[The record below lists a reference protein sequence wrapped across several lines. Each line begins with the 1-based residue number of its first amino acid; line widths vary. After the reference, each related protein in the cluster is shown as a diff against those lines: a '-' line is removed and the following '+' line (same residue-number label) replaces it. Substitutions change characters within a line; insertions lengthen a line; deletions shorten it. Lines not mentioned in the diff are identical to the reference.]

1 MRRFLA
7 SIVAGLLT
15 WVPAVPAAEPEPR
28 GEDFFE
34 RRIRPVLVEHCYACH
49 SKEAKKIRGGLL
61 LDTHD
66 GVLKG
71 GDSGPPVIP
80 GMPGKSLLL
89 HALRQTG
96 ELRMPPKGK
105 LPEAVVADFA
115 RWVEIGAP
123 DPRRSA
129 AGPTPRR
136 TAFRITDEDRNH
148 WAFRPVADA
157 APPAVRDAGWCR
169 SGLDAFVLARL
180 EARGLQPSRPADRH
194 ALLRRATFDLTG
206 LPPTPEEIDAFV
218 KDDSP
223 EAFARVVDR
232 LLESRAFG
240 ERWGRHWLDGV
251 RFATDIDKSGLY
263 RDWVVRAFNA
273 DLPYDRFVQLQ
284 LAGDLLPAA
293 GADPSRAH
301 VSGAALDDVPAT
313 GMLALA
319 VWERVARDLA
329 VAEIVDSQIDVVG
342 RQLLGVT
349 LACARCH
356 DHKFDPFSNEDYYAL
371 AGIFFSSHISPGK
384 LVADGRLS
392 SDVIDVPLLSQT
404 EAAKNRRI
412 DADVSLLQEQIVA
425 QEATAG
431 PAARLANLR
440 AELKKLPAD
449 MGKATGTA
457 KKEAEKRLDQL
468 RAEEKNLLED
478 KALHG
483 WREDPPELVTV
494 ARLRGD
500 VADLQ
505 KTKASPPVAIGIR
518 EGGVPGSNREH
529 IGDAPI
535 YVRGDHRKEGRVVP
549 RRFPVIL
556 AGEDQPPLGEQ
567 TSGSGRRELAA
578 WIASSDN
585 PLTARVMS
593 NRIWQHL
600 FGQGLVRTPDNF
612 GRLGEPPT
620 HSELLDYL
628 ARRFVASGWSVKA
641 LIREVMI
648 SSTYQQSTFADAA
661 LLQSDPENRLLG
673 RVSRKRLEY
682 EALRDSILFV
692 SGQLVRDATAAGR
705 RTLYDPIERGRVNAP
720 RAMFDGA
727 DPLAIVPERTVTTT
741 TPQALF
747 LMNSPLVGDASKR
760 LAARLQED
768 ASLADDPARLMRAY
782 LLLLGRP
789 PSPEEVQIGV
799 AYVARSSWGHYLQVL
814 LCTNEFLYLD

>member
-1 MRRFLA
+1 MVASLLA
-7 SIVAGLLT
+7 
-15 WVPAVPAAEPEPR
+15 WVPAARAAEPDAQ

-34 RRIRPVLVEHCYACH
+34 KKIRPVLVEHCYTCH
-49 SKEAKKIRGGLL
+49 SQEAKKVRGGLL
-61 LDTHD
+61 LDTRD
-66 GVLKG
+66 GLLKG
-71 GDSGPPVIP
+71 GDRGPAVVSGVPD
-80 GMPGKSLLL
+80 KSLLV
-89 HALRQTG
+89 HALRQTD

-115 RWVEIGAP
+115 RWVEMGVP

-129 AGPTPRR
+129 AAPTPRR
-136 TAFRITDEDRNH
+136 TAFRITDADRNH
-148 WAFRPVADA
+148 WAFRRVADA
-157 APPAVRDAGWCR
+157 VPPAVRDADWCR

-180 EARGLQPSRPADRH
+180 KARGLQPGRPADRH

-232 LLESRAFG
+232 LLASRAFG

-251 RFATDIDKSGLY
+251 RYATDIDKSGLY

-273 DLPYDRFVQLQ
+273 DLPYDQFVKLQ

-293 GADPSRAH
+293 SADPSRAH

-392 SDVIDVPLLSQT
+392 SDVIDVPLLSQAD
-404 EAAKNRRI
+404 AAKNRRI
-412 DADVSLLQEQIVA
+412 DAEVSLLQEQIA
-425 QEATAG
+425 ALEAKAG
-431 PAARLANLR
+431 PAARLAHLR

-449 MGKATGTA
+449 VNKATGTA
-457 KKEAEKRLDQL
+457 KKDMEKRLDQL
-468 RAEEKNLLED
+468 RAEESKLLED
-478 KALHG
+478 QVQHG
-483 WREDPPELVTV
+483 WRDDPPELLAV
-494 ARLRGD
+494 ARLRGE
-500 VADLQ
+500 VAALE

-518 EGGVPGSNREH
+518 EGGVPGSNRER

-535 YVRGDHRKEGRVVP
+535 YVRGDHRKEGPVVP

-556 AGEDQPPLGEQ
+556 AGEEQPPLGQQ
-567 TSGSGRRELAA
+567 TSGSGRRELAD
-578 WIASSDN
+578 WIASPDN
-585 PLTARVMS
+585 PLTARVMC
-593 NRIWQHL
+593 NRVWQHL

-620 HSELLDYL
+620 HPQLLDYL
-628 ARRFVASGWSVKA
+628 ARQFVASGWSVKG
-641 LIREVMI
+641 LIREVML
-648 SSTYQQSTFADAA
+648 SSTYQQSSFADAA

-673 RVSRKRLEY
+673 RVSRKRVEY
-682 EALRDSILFV
+682 EALRDSIQFV
-692 SGQLVRDATAAGR
+692 SGQLVRDAAAAGR
-705 RTLYDPIERGRVNAP
+705 RTLYEPIERGRVNAP

-727 DPLAIVPERTVTTT
+727 DPLAIVPERTTTTT

-747 LMNSPLVGDASKR
+747 LMNSPLVGDAGQR

-768 ASLADDPARLMRAY
+768 ASLTDDPARLSRAY
-782 LLLLGRP
+782 LMLLGRP

-799 AYVARSSWGHYLQVL
+799 AYVARSSWSHYLQVL